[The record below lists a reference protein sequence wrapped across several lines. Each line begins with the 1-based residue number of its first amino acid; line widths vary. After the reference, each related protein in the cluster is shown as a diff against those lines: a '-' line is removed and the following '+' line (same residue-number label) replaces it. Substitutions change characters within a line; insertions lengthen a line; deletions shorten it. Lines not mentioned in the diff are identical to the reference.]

1 MKEVLRQSKT
11 SLSIIILAI
20 VTWLIALP
28 FLPNSIPM
36 QYNSNGD
43 VNWSANKFLAFIT
56 MIGIMIFCYIITNI
70 KIFKDKNQTTFSN
83 NESLNRLLN
92 PLVHGFIYIISMVM
106 IFSALGQSV
115 SVEFLVSIFLGILL
129 IIVGNYLPKA
139 PRNGLFGIKN
149 KWVKSSEAVW
159 KKGQRFS
166 SRVYISV
173 GLAFLILGLFSVIN
187 SVITIALCI
196 ILILLPFCYS
206 YYLYQKFVA
215 E

>member
-1 MKEVLRQSKT
+1 
-11 SLSIIILAI
+11 
-20 VTWLIALP
+20 
-28 FLPNSIPM
+28 
-36 QYNSNGD
+36 
-43 VNWSANKFLAFIT
+43 
-56 MIGIMIFCYIITNI
+56 
-70 KIFKDKNQTTFSN
+70 
-83 NESLNRLLN
+83 
-92 PLVHGFIYIISMVM
+92 YIISMVM

-159 KKGQRFS
+159 KKAQRFS

>member
-11 SLSIIILAI
+11 SLPIIILAI

-159 KKGQRFS
+159 KKAQRFS

>member
-129 IIVGNYLPKA
+129 IIVGI
-139 PRNGLFGIKN
+139 F
-149 KWVKSSEAVW
+149 
-159 KKGQRFS
+159 
-166 SRVYISV
+166 
-173 GLAFLILGLFSVIN
+173 
-187 SVITIALCI
+187 
-196 ILILLPFCYS
+196 
-206 YYLYQKFVA
+206 
-215 E
+215 

>member
-115 SVEFLVSIFLGILL
+115 EFLVSIFLGILL

-159 KKGQRFS
+159 KKAQRFS

>member
-11 SLSIIILAI
+11 SLVIIILAI

-28 FLPNSIPM
+28 FLPSSIPM

-92 PLVHGFIYIISMVM
+92 PLVHGFIYIISIVM

-149 KWVKSSEAVW
+149 KWIKSSEAVW
-159 KKGQRFS
+159 KKAQRFS

-187 SVITIALCI
+187 SGITIALCI

>member
-28 FLPNSIPM
+28 FLPNSIAM

-83 NESLNRLLN
+83 NESLN
-92 PLVHGFIYIISMVM
+92 
-106 IFSALGQSV
+106 
-115 SVEFLVSIFLGILL
+115 
-129 IIVGNYLPKA
+129 
-139 PRNGLFGIKN
+139 
-149 KWVKSSEAVW
+149 
-159 KKGQRFS
+159 
-166 SRVYISV
+166 
-173 GLAFLILGLFSVIN
+173 
-187 SVITIALCI
+187 
-196 ILILLPFCYS
+196 
-206 YYLYQKFVA
+206 
-215 E
+215 

>member
-159 KKGQRFS
+159 KKVQRFS